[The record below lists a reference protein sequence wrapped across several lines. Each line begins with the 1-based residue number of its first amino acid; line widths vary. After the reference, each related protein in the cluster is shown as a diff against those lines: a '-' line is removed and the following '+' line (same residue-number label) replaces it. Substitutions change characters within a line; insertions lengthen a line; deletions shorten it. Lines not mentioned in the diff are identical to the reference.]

1 MPPFLLSQKELKL
14 CTLVH
19 FALASKK
26 HPGIYDVRPDNAR
39 GLIDVNSKSSIQNDF
54 QLPLKLWC
62 FQPIMV
68 YLIELCIYKRD
79 KR

>member
-1 MPPFLLSQKELKL
+1 MAFLLVTKGVKTMRLM
-14 CTLVH
+14 H

-26 HPGIYDVRPDNAR
+26 HPGIYGIRPDNAR
-39 GLIDVNSKSSIQNDF
+39 GLIDVNSKSAIQSDF
-54 QLPLKLWC
+54 QLLLKLWC

-68 YLIELCIYKRD
+68 YLIEFCIYKRD